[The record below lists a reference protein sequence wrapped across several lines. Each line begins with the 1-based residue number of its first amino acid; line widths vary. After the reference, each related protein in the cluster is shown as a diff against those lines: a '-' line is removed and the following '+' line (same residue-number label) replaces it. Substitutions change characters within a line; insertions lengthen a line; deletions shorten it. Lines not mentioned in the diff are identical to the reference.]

1 VDKSFQL
8 HIDGEFCDAEN
19 SAAFGSIDPSTGV
32 ARTQMPKASTADMNR
47 AVAAAH
53 AAFIEGSWPAL
64 NATERG
70 KLLYRLANLV
80 TRDAVIIAELEIR
93 DTGKILRETMA
104 ATGYVAEFYRY
115 FAGLADKIEG
125 ATLPIDKPN
134 LEVPTRRE
142 PIGLVTV
149 VVPWNSQM
157 FLTASKLGPA
167 LATGNTVIIKASEDG
182 PAPLLHFAKLIHEA
196 GFPKG
201 VVNVIT
207 DFGAD
212 CGRGVH
218 PELRKEP
225 TGSPKISGQGLFG

>member
-1 VDKSFQL
+1 MDKSFQL

-70 KLLYRLANLV
+70 KLPYRLANLV

-167 LATGNTVIIKASEDG
+167 LATGNTVIVKASEDG